1 MIKVTIQH
9 DDKMIEEL
17 TGVYAWGA
25 VTESDGDCVES
36 RAFLQ
41 GTLNP
46 VTLEQNMENVIEA
59 LMKEATHEKP
69 IVAATML
76 LLLSDELKEKAVKL
90 LSNERPGG
98 STR

>member
-25 VTESDGDCVES
+25 VTKSDGDCVES

-41 GTLNP
+41 GTTNP
-46 VTLEQNMENVIEA
+46 MELERNMEKIIEA
-59 LMKEATHEKP
+59 LVKEATHEKP
-69 IVAATML
+69 IVTATML

-90 LSNERPGG
+90 LSNESQEGIQ
-98 STR
+98 